1 MITYK
6 SIFITGASSYIGKM
20 IANNLKNRFKL
31 VLLINRR
38 KIPIP
43 GVKTEIVKGGL
54 ASVVKHSDIIQ
65 NTDLILHLAGIT
77 HSNSEDE
84 YLEVNLEGTRNLL
97 NACKKDQPIIYLS
110 TICSTEEGGGYSRSK
125 YFAEQTI
132 IESGLPYNIVRPSE
146 VYGSKSREGIDL
158 LLYLAI
164 HRNLLIDFKWSPK
177 VNYSPISI
185 EELAHFMTE
194 MILLGEVKNQI
205 YTICNNKV
213 YTIHDI
219 QIALEKALGKKLFR
233 VPVPIA
239 FLKILCKFGIP
250 VPFKRDQLDRLIME
264 KSYDNNLANNDFS
277 FDPISFVEYLE
288 QKGQYKCSPSNC

>member
-38 KIPIP
+38 EISIP
-43 GVKTEIVKGGL
+43 GVKTETVKGGL
-54 ASVVKHSDIIQ
+54 ANVEKHSDIIQ

-97 NACKKDQPIIYLS
+97 NVCRKDQPIIYLS
-110 TICSTEEGGGYSRSK
+110 TICSTKEGGGYSRSK

-132 IESGLPYNIVRPSE
+132 IESGHPYNIVRPSE
-146 VYGSKSREGIDL
+146 VYGSKSKEGIDL

-164 HRNLLIDFKWSPK
+164 HRKLLIDFKWSPN

-185 EELAHFMTE
+185 EELAQFMTE
-194 MILLGEVKNQI
+194 MVLLGEVKNQI

-233 VPVPIA
+233 VPIPIA
-239 FLKILCKFGIP
+239 FLKILCKFGVP

-264 KSYDNNLANNDFS
+264 KSYDNSQANNDFS
-277 FDPISFVEYLE
+277 FDPISFLDYLE

>member
-1 MITYK
+1 MITNK
-6 SIFITGASSYIGKM
+6 SIFITGASSYIGKI
-20 IANNLKNRFKL
+20 IANNLKNSFKL
-31 VLLINRR
+31 VLLINR
-38 KIPIP
+38 KNISIP

-54 ASVVKHSDIIQ
+54 ENVEKHSDIIQ

-77 HSNSEDE
+77 HSNSENE

-97 NACKKDQPIIYLS
+97 NVCRKDQPIIYLS
-110 TICSTEEGGGYSRSK
+110 TICSTKEGGGYSRSK

-132 IESGLPYNIVRPSE
+132 IESGHPYNIVRPSE

-158 LLYLAI
+158 LLFLAI
-164 HRNLLIDFKWSPK
+164 HLNLLIDFKWSPN

-185 EELAHFMTE
+185 EELTHFMTE
-194 MILLGEVKNQI
+194 MVLLGEVKNQI
-205 YTICNNKV
+205 YTICNNRV

-233 VPVPIA
+233 IPVPIA
-239 FLKILCKFGIP
+239 FLKIFCKFGVP

-264 KSYDNNLANNDFS
+264 KSYDNSQANNDFS
-277 FDPISFVEYLE
+277 FDPISFLDYLE
-288 QKGQYKCSPSNC
+288 QKGQYKWSPSNC

>member
-1 MITYK
+1 MTTYK

-38 KIPIP
+38 KISIP
-43 GVKTEIVKGGL
+43 GVKTEIIKGGL
-54 ASVVKHSDIIQ
+54 SSVEKHSDIIQ

-97 NACKKDQPIIYLS
+97 NACRKDQPIIYLS
-110 TICSTEEGGGYSRSK
+110 TICSTKEGGGYSRSK

-132 IESGLPYNIVRPSE
+132 IESGHPYNIVRPSE
-146 VYGSKSREGIDL
+146 VYGSKSKEGIDL

-164 HRNLLIDFKWSPK
+164 HRNLLIDFKWSPN

-185 EELAHFMTE
+185 EELVQFMTE

-233 VPVPIA
+233 VPIPIA
-239 FLKILCKFGIP
+239 FLKILCKFGVP
-250 VPFKRDQLDRLIME
+250 VPFKRDQLDRLIDII
-264 KSYDNNLANNDFS
+264 KKNY
-277 FDPISFVEYLE
+277 
-288 QKGQYKCSPSNC
+288 

>member
-1 MITYK
+1 MITNK
-6 SIFITGASSYIGKM
+6 SIFITGASSYIGKI

-38 KIPIP
+38 NISIP

-54 ASVVKHSDIIQ
+54 ENVEKHSDIIQ

-77 HSNSEDE
+77 HSNSENE

-97 NACKKDQPIIYLS
+97 NVCRKDQPIIYLS
-110 TICSTEEGGGYSRSK
+110 TICSNKEGGGYSRSK

-132 IESGLPYNIVRPSE
+132 IESGHPYNIVRPSE

-164 HRNLLIDFKWSPK
+164 HRKLLIDFKWSPN

-185 EELAHFMTE
+185 EELTHFMTE
-194 MILLGEVKNQI
+194 MVLLGEVKNQI
-205 YTICNNKV
+205 YTICNNRV
-213 YTIHDI
+213 YTIQDI

-233 VPVPIA
+233 IPVPIA
-239 FLKILCKFGIP
+239 FLKILCKFGVP

-264 KSYDNNLANNDFS
+264 KSYDNSQANNDFS
-277 FDPISFVEYLE
+277 FDPISFLDYLE
-288 QKGQYKCSPSNC
+288 QKGQYKLSPSNC